1 MRVSVIGLGKLGAC
15 MAAAFA
21 AKGFQTIGV
30 DVNPQTVESL
40 NQKRAPVFEPGLE
53 ELLQKVEGRLRAT
66 QDYQDAVLASDVSF
80 IIVPTPSNQQGAF
93 SLKYV
98 REAAKSIGDVL
109 RHKSSY
115 HLVVV
120 TSTVLPGSTEYGIL
134 PVLEKAS
141 GKTCGSDF
149 GLCYSPEF
157 IALGSVIR
165 DFLTPDFALIGEYDE
180 RSGDVLETIYR
191 DLFENNPPIA
201 RMSIVNAELTKIA
214 LNTYVT
220 TKITFANM
228 LAEICENL
236 PGGDVDVVTSALG
249 LDSRIGP
256 KYLKGALG
264 YGGTCFPRDNVAL
277 SYFIEH
283 LGLPADLPRTVDRL
297 NRRQARRVAELA
309 LAALPN
315 EQGTVAVLGLSFK
328 PGTNV
333 VEESQGVEIAHIL
346 SENGRRV
353 MVYDPVA
360 MGEAR
365 KVLDDR
371 VEYAPSVEACL
382 ERADVVVITVPWA
395 EFSRIENIRSA
406 KSPVVIDGW
415 RLLTSNSRPNYT
427 GIGIG
432 GENKNNTTRL
442 REIVNRII
450 AADEA

>member
-21 AKGFQTIGV
+21 ARGFQTIGV
-30 DVNPQTVESL
+30 DVNPQTVELL

-66 QDYQDAVLASDVSF
+66 QDYQDAILASDVSF
-80 IIVPTPSNQQGAF
+80 IIVPTPSNQAGAF

-109 RHKSSY
+109 RHKPSY

-141 GKTCGSDF
+141 GKKCGPDF

-165 DFLTPDFALIGEYDE
+165 DFLNPDFALIGEYDE

-201 RMSIVNAELTKIA
+201 RMSLVNAELTKIA

-277 SYFIEH
+277 SYLIEH
-283 LGLPADLPRTVDRL
+283 LGLPADLPRTVDCL
-297 NRRQARRVAELA
+297 NRRQASKVANLA
-309 LAALPN
+309 LAALPDG
-315 EQGTVAVLGLSFK
+315 QGTVAVLGLSFK

-333 VEESQGVEIAHIL
+333 VEESQGIEIARIL
-346 SENGRRV
+346 SESGQKV
-353 MVYDPVA
+353 IVYDPVA
-360 MGEAR
+360 MDEAR
-365 KVLDDR
+365 KVLDDQ
-371 VEYAPSVEACL
+371 VEYVHSVETCL
-382 ERADVVVITVPWA
+382 ERADVVVIAVPWA

-406 KSPVVIDGW
+406 KPPVVIDGW
-415 RLLTSNSRPNYT
+415 RLLASFNRQNYI
-427 GIGIG
+427 GVGIG
-432 GENKNNTTRL
+432 GENENNMTRL